1 MSRRLAGVAVNTST
15 NATEG
20 NASTAILD
28 GNLEAAFVAAGEQG
42 LAGCLVLE
50 DGADGVDDVLGGQFV
65 SPGDDGVARLAA
77 MGVAGDALMDEAAAG
92 GGVDCA
98 VDAAAAAEGVFRGVD
113 DGVDGEGG
121 DVCAEEGDAGVEGG
135 GGRAESGSC

>member
-1 MSRRLAGVAVNTST
+1 MNCRFAGVAVNAS
-15 NATEG
+15 ADAAEG
-20 NASTAILD
+20 NGSTAVLD

-42 LAGCLVLE
+42 LAGSPVLV
-50 DGADGVDDVLGGQFV
+50 DGADGVDDVLGGQV
-65 SPGDDGVARLAA
+65 VASRDDGLARVAAV
-77 MGVAGDALMDEAAAG
+77 GVPGDALGDEAAAG

-135 GGRAESGSC
+135 GGRAEGWGC

>member
-1 MSRRLAGVAVNTST
+1 MSRRLAGVAVNTGT
-15 NATEG
+15 NAAES
-20 NASTAILD
+20 NASTAVLD
-28 GNLEAAFVAAGEQG
+28 GDMEAPLVAAGEQG
-42 LAGCLVLE
+42 LAGRLVLE

-77 MGVAGDALMDEAAAG
+77 VGVAGDALVDEAAAG

-135 GGRAESGSC
+135 GGWAEGWGC

>member
-1 MSRRLAGVAVNTST
+1 MSRRLAGVAVNASADTT
-15 NATEG
+15 KG
-20 NASTAILD
+20 NASTAVLD
-28 GNLEAAFVAAGEQG
+28 GNLEAAFVAAAEQG
-42 LAGCLVLE
+42 LAGRLVLE
-50 DGADGVDDVLGGQFV
+50 DGADGVNDVLGGQLV

-77 MGVAGDALMDEAAAG
+77 VGVPGDALMDEAAAG

-135 GGRAESGSC
+135 GGRAESGG